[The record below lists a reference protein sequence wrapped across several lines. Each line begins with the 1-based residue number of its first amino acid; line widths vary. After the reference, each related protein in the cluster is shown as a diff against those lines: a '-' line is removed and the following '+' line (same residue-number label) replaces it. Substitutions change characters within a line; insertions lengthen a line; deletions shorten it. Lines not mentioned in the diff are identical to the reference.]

1 VEIKLHVGRARHV
14 LQRHTTASL
23 SAARQVNRALRLLPH
38 DQVTHFVPDLQLPA
52 DQVQLLL
59 VSIQPLRP
67 IPPIQR
73 LPILLL
79 VKLHVPQNAVRTV
92 LERKRANGTI
102 SRFPH
107 PALLA
112 AGAQDDGTDPELA
125 VDVEDFTDFSDAA
138 AACVFQ
144 HGELCN
150 IGGVSAATVKSH
162 ILWSR
167 GLSDLA
173 NHIQNQLK
181 DYLSGKGPNWVE
193 EVPYSTLDPK
203 SPPMSR
209 YVWSQ
214 RTQQWMLAPIQDSL
228 RKVKNDPQ
236 LQSSA
241 TNAGNYTVLNGI
253 TAVGSPQSGDAPTR
267 LRGVNLAA
275 ARPRRL
281 GDSDTAWTV
290 NNYTPEH
297 GFTYN
302 NDVEF
307 KAGTFSA
314 SFTNSWL
321 RWLSLYVQFLGLGR
335 EDPSGPGGVA
345 IKGA

>member
-1 VEIKLHVGRARHV
+1 LEIKLHVGGQRHL
-14 LQRHTTASL
+14 LQRHTTATL
-23 SAARQVNRALRLLPH
+23 SAARQVNRALRLLPE

-52 DQVQLLL
+52 DQAQLLL
-59 VSIQPLRP
+59 VSFPLPLRP

-125 VDVEDFTDFSDAA
+125 VDVEDFTDFLDAA

-150 IGGVSAATVKSH
+150 IGGVSAYTVKSH
-162 ILWSR
+162 ILQSR
-167 GLSDLA
+167 GISDLA
-173 NHIQNQLK
+173 IQIQQQLK
-181 DYLSGKGPNWVE
+181 NYLSGKGPNWVE
-193 EVPYSTLDPK
+193 EVPYSNPDGTPSSK
-203 SPPMSR
+203 SR

-214 RTQQWMLAPIQDSL
+214 TTQQWMVAPMQDGL
-228 RKVKNDPQ
+228 RKVKNDPD

-241 TNAGNYTVLNGI
+241 TNAGNYVVLNGI
-253 TAVGSPQSGDAPTR
+253 TAVGSPESGDAPPR
-267 LRGVNLAA
+267 LRGVNLAGDDGPDLRQHEIRQPA
-275 ARPRRL
+275 HGRLVAGRCAFVEPAFTPRLFPAGQKNPGKKSQRL
-281 GDSDTAWTV
+281 QIS
-290 NNYTPEH
+290 
-297 GFTYN
+297 
-302 NDVEF
+302 
-307 KAGTFSA
+307 
-314 SFTNSWL
+314 
-321 RWLSLYVQFLGLGR
+321 
-335 EDPSGPGGVA
+335 
-345 IKGA
+345 